1 MKGDGKRGFV
11 SKEAAAAAKAEH
23 VGYRDE
29 NQNPSKIRRSL
40 PSEEQI
46 PEELK
51 RLLGEQISDR
61 FIHSVNTLAYN
72 MDVGYTDRLNYAELC
87 KRIYCLG
94 FLTLAQS
101 YLEQKFIGIGY
112 LTFQPGI
119 EHDKNGE
126 CGVSMTTTAVSFKE
140 LTLGFPLKV
149 EHDDG
154 TSICTVYLRRTI
166 DKKHGEFSFSCTDK
180 QDKLAE
186 YKDKMLKFYE
196 FPGTFMGR
204 SIIRTAE
211 DLSRKRLY
219 DLVFPRSLDR
229 NDCTAQYYCQMA
241 LGLMKKLGTYEDLN
255 VEQRLAVFA
264 IVNRCHSDRP
274 FCLFGPPGTG
284 KTVTIVAAAVR
295 LLKQS
300 PKHRLL
306 MCAPSGVAADRLAL
320 KLLEARVLQTD
331 QILRL
336 CSLSKDASLRD
347 HKLDS
352 IVLLAGNDRNYMLPE
367 EYDSYR
373 VVISTIACTT
383 HIINAGVSETHFS
396 HIFIDEAGQA
406 SEAEFWIPVAGL
418 CTARTALILSG
429 DAKQLGPVVGM
440 DLFSYGLAFS
450 SPFLRFVNH
459 PAYLDERLCVLLRDS
474 YRSHH
479 AIIDFS
485 SRMFYHGAVR
495 SADCVRNKMNLGD
508 WPFLLNRVIGKA
520 ICNVLIDFPVIFIDA
535 VDGKEV
541 PRKTSYSNDVEARI
555 ITFLV
560 TNLIENKHA
569 LPDEI
574 AVITPYRGQTENLS
588 DTMDKLDVIV
598 DSVERYQGWNKRT
611 SSERR
616 IIFVSLTRTKDLGFV
631 RSRRVSLRSF
641 VITYFIISA
650 HEHISD
656 SLVACSYSHVSGA
669 KELMVVVGKRTL
681 LDGNG
686 YWREFIRYCEENRS
700 NYVYVN
706 ERLQAL

>member
-1 MKGDGKRGFV
+1 MKGDGKRRFV

-29 NQNPSKIRRSL
+29 SQNPSKIRRSL

-61 FIHSVNTLAYN
+61 LIHSVNTLAYN
-72 MDVGYTDRLNYAELC
+72 MDVGYTDRLSYMELC

-101 YLEQKFIGIGY
+101 YLEQKFIGNGY
-112 LTFQPGI
+112 LAFKPGI

-126 CGVSMTTTAVSFKE
+126 CVVSMTTTAVSFKE
-140 LTLGFPLKV
+140 LTIGFPLKV
-149 EHDDG
+149 EHEDG
-154 TSICTVYLRRTI
+154 TSICTVYMRRSI
-166 DKKHGEFSFSCTDK
+166 DKKHGEFNFSCNAN

-186 YKDKMLKFYE
+186 YKDKMFKFYE

-211 DLSRKRLY
+211 DLARKRLY

-229 NDCTAQYYCQMA
+229 NDCSAQYYCQMA
-241 LGLMKKLGTYEDLN
+241 LGLMKKMGTYEDLN

-295 LLKQS
+295 LLKQN

-347 HKLDS
+347 TKLDS
-352 IVLLAGNDRNYMLPE
+352 IVLLAGNDRNYMLPD

-383 HIINAGVSETHFS
+383 HIINAGVLDTHFS
-396 HIFIDEAGQA
+396 HVFIDEAGQA
-406 SEAEFWIPVAGL
+406 SEAEFWIPIAGL
-418 CTARTALILSG
+418 CTPQTAVILSG

-485 SRMFYHGAVR
+485 SKIFYHGAVR
-495 SADCVRNKMNLGD
+495 SAECVRNKMNLGD
-508 WPFLLNRVIGKA
+508 WCYLLNKE
-520 ICNVLIDFPVIFIDA
+520 FPVIFIDA
-535 VDGKEV
+535 VDGKEL

-560 TNLIENKHA
+560 KNLIENKHA
-569 LPDEI
+569 SPDEI
-574 AVITPYRGQTENLS
+574 AVITPYRGQTENLFE
-588 DTMDKLDVIV
+588 TMDKLDVIV
-598 DSVERYQGWNKRT
+598 DSVERYQG
-611 SSERR
+611 SERR
-616 IIFVSLTRTKDLGFV
+616 IIFVSLTRTNDLGFV
-631 RSRRVSLRSF
+631 RSRRRMNTSLTR
-641 VITYFIISA
+641 
-650 HEHISD
+650 
-656 SLVACSYSHVSGA
+656 A
-669 KELMVVVGKRTL
+669 KELMVVVGKRSL
-681 LDGNG
+681 LYGNS

-700 NYVYVN
+700 FYVYVN
-706 ERLQAL
+706 ERLQPCGQ

>member
-508 WPFLLNRVIGKA
+508 WPFLLNR
-520 ICNVLIDFPVIFIDA
+520 DFPVIFIDA

-598 DSVERYQGWNKRT
+598 DSVERYQG
-611 SSERR
+611 SERR

-631 RSRRVSLRSF
+631 RSRRRMNTSLTR
-641 VITYFIISA
+641 
-650 HEHISD
+650 
-656 SLVACSYSHVSGA
+656 A